1 MTLSVGDRLPDASFK
16 VMTDDGPDTVT
27 TADFFGGKKVV
38 LFAVPGAFT
47 PTCHAKHMPTFVDN
61 IDALKGKG
69 VDTIACVAV
78 NDIFVLDAWA
88 KTTGAKDKITLL
100 ADGSADFTKA
110 IGLVFDATEIG
121 MGIRSLRYAMVVDD
135 GVVKVLNVETQ
146 RGTLGETDAESILA
160 AL

>member
-1 MTLSVGDRLPDASFK
+1 MAISVGDKLPDASFK
-16 VMTDDGPDTVT
+16 VMTGDGPDTVT
-27 TADFFGGKKVV
+27 TADVFGGKKVV

-61 IDALKGKG
+61 IDALKAKG
-69 VDTIACVAV
+69 VDAVACVSV

-88 KTTGAKDKITLL
+88 KDTGAKGKITLL

-110 IGLVFDATEIG
+110 IGLVFDATELG
-121 MGIRSLRYAMVVDD
+121 MGLRSLRYTMVVDD
-135 GVVKVLNVETQ
+135 GVVTVLNVARE
-146 RGTLGETDAESILA
+146 RGTLGETDADSILA

>member
-1 MTLSVGDRLPDASFK
+1 MAIGVGDRLPEASFK
-16 VMTDDGPDTVT
+16 VMGDDGPDTVT
-27 TADFFGGKKVV
+27 TKDIFGGKKVV

-61 IDALKGKG
+61 IDALKAKG
-69 VDTIACVAV
+69 VDAVACVSV

-88 KTTGAKDKITLL
+88 KDTGAKGKIMLL

-110 IGLVFDATEIG
+110 IDLVFDASEIG
-121 MGIRSLRYAMVVDD
+121 MGVRSLRYAMVVDD
-135 GVVKVLNVETQ
+135 GVVKVLNVARE
-146 RGTLGETDAESILA
+146 RGSLGGTDAEAILA

>member
-1 MTLSVGDRLPDASFK
+1 MTISVGDRLPEANFK
-16 VMTDDGPDTVT
+16 VMTGDGPDTVS
-27 TADFFGGKKVV
+27 TADVFGGKKVV

-47 PTCHAKHMPTFVDN
+47 PTCHAKHMPTFIDN
-61 IDALKGKG
+61 LDTLKGKG
-69 VDTIACVAV
+69 VDTVACVAV

-88 KTTGAKDKITLL
+88 KSTGAKDKITLL
-100 ADGSADFTKA
+100 ADGSAEFTRA

-121 MGIRSLRYAMVVDD
+121 MGIRSLRYAMVVED

-146 RGTLGETDAESILA
+146 RGTLGQTDAESILA

>member
-1 MTLSVGDRLPDASFK
+1 MAISVGDKLPDASFK

-27 TADFFGGKKVV
+27 TADVFGGKKVV

-61 IDALKGKG
+61 IDALKAKG
-69 VDTIACVAV
+69 VDTVACVSV

-88 KTTGAKDKITLL
+88 KDTGAKGAITLL

-110 IGLVFDATEIG
+110 IGMVFDANQIG

-135 GVVKVLNVETQ
+135 GVVKVLNVATE
-146 RGTLGETDAESILA
+146 RGTLGETDADSILA